1 MSTGGIPGR
10 HKSVSCRFFKQQVSF
25 ITYIASSVSELPGSI
40 HPWCQGLDPTAATAT
55 QAAWYRQAMTGTI
68 LTGTRWASDLVAP
81 FDYEDAHSS
90 VSPLSNSFRTARN
103 RRIARGVCWL
113 WKDFT
118 YRRIQRRA
126 LALSGIRKC
135 LGDHTDEQ
143 LANTILAFVVEFQPA
158 QQRVFEINPHKESR
172 IRAIQYFI
180 QRRAQSQ
187 QSRDNIVRGPHGD
200 YLQPAA

>member
-1 MSTGGIPGR
+1 M
-10 HKSVSCRFFKQQVSF
+10 SF

-55 QAAWYRQAMTGTI
+55 QAAWYRQVMTGAI
-68 LTGTRWASDLVAP
+68 LTGARWASDLVAP
-81 FDYEDAHSS
+81 FDYEDSHSS
-90 VSPLSNSFRTARN
+90 VSPPRGWDSVGSSFRTARN

-135 LGDHTDEQ
+135 LGDHMDEQ

-187 QSRDNIVRGPHGD
+187 QSRDNIIRGPHGE
-200 YLQPAA
+200 YL

>member
-40 HPWCQGLDPTAATAT
+40 HSWCQGLNPTAATAT
-55 QAAWYRQAMTGTI
+55 QAAWYRQVMTGAI
-68 LTGTRWASDLVAP
+68 LTGARWASDLVAP
-81 FDYEDAHSS
+81 FDYEDSHSS

-135 LGDHTDEQ
+135 LGNHTDEQ

-158 QQRVFEINPHKESR
+158 QQRVFETNPHKESR

-180 QRRAQSQ
+180 WRRAQSQ
-187 QSRDNIVRGPHGD
+187 QSRDNIIRGPHGE
-200 YLQPAA
+200 YL